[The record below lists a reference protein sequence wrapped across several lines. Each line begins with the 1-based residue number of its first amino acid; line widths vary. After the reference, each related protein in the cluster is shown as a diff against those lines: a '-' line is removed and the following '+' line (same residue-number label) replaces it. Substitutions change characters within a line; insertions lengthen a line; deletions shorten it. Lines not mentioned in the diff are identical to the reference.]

1 MERLLHYVW
10 QYKLYASPEQT
21 TTEGGIFTIL
31 DPGIHNTDAGPDFFN
46 AKLKCNETVW
56 VGNIEIHM
64 RASDWL
70 RHGHH
75 TDKAYDS
82 VILHVVEQADAIIY
96 RTNGEVIPQVELVIP
111 DYVKQNY
118 AILIEQARGVPC
130 LNRLNKLSSFEL
142 SAWMVAL
149 LSERLE
155 RKTNDIYNHLAQ
167 HANDW
172 SETFYIILCRSFG
185 VGINSDAFEYLAKS
199 LPLRILLKHRDQP
212 IQVEALL
219 FGQAGLL
226 EDVLSDI
233 YYQTLQTEYRFLQ
246 HKYQL
251 KPVVGSLYKT
261 MRIRPANFP
270 HIKLAQLAALYV
282 QCDTL
287 FSRMIACKDAQSLRS
302 LFRINPT
309 AYWDTHYHFRCA
321 STKRDKITGDN
332 FLNIVL
338 INTVAPLMYAYG
350 MQYNNMELQSTA
362 IELLEKLPA
371 EINSITTMFKNA
383 GCKLEHAGDSQALIQ
398 LKRMYCEQKKCLY
411 CRIGFR
417 LLSEK

>member
-21 TTEGGIFTIL
+21 TTEGGVFTIL

-111 DYVKQNY
+111 DYIKQNY

-199 LPLRILLKHRDQP
+199 LPLRILLKHRD
-212 IQVEALL
+212 
-219 FGQAGLL
+219 
-226 EDVLSDI
+226 
-233 YYQTLQTEYRFLQ
+233 
-246 HKYQL
+246 
-251 KPVVGSLYKT
+251 
-261 MRIRPANFP
+261 
-270 HIKLAQLAALYV
+270 
-282 QCDTL
+282 
-287 FSRMIACKDAQSLRS
+287 
-302 LFRINPT
+302 
-309 AYWDTHYHFRCA
+309 
-321 STKRDKITGDN
+321 
-332 FLNIVL
+332 
-338 INTVAPLMYAYG
+338 
-350 MQYNNMELQSTA
+350 
-362 IELLEKLPA
+362 
-371 EINSITTMFKNA
+371 
-383 GCKLEHAGDSQALIQ
+383 
-398 LKRMYCEQKKCLY
+398 
-411 CRIGFR
+411 
-417 LLSEK
+417 

>member
-10 QYKLYASPEQT
+10 QYKLYGSPEQT
-21 TTEGGIFTIL
+21 TTEGGAFTIL

-56 VGNIEIHM
+56 VGNIEIHI

-70 RHGHH
+70 KHGHH

-82 VILHVVEQADAIIY
+82 VILHVVEKSDAVIY

-111 DYVKQNY
+111 DYIKQNY
-118 AILIEQARGVPC
+118 VSLLEQARGVPC

-226 EDVLSDI
+226 DDIHSDT

-251 KPVVGSLYKT
+251 KPVTGSLYKT

-287 FSRMIACKDAQSLRS
+287 FSRMMECKDAQSMRS
-302 LFRINPT
+302 LFRINT
-309 AYWDTHYHFRCA
+309 TSYWDTHYHFRCV
-321 STKRDKITGDN
+321 STKKDKTTGEN

-350 MQYNNMELQSTA
+350 MQHNHLELQSTA
-362 IELLEKLPA
+362 IELLENLPA
-371 EINSITTMFKNA
+371 EVNSITTMFKKA
-383 GCKLEHAGDSQALIQ
+383 GCRLEHAGDSQALIQ